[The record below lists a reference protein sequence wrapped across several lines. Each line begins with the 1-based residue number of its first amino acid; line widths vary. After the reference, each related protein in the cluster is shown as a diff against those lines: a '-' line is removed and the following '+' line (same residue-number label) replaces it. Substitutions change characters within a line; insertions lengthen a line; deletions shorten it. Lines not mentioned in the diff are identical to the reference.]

1 MKLFDFG
8 VQRCACISSV
18 ARMPLEVSIMDALV
32 RNYPNRGDAVPAP
45 SHPPNVLVSA
55 ALHSLSLRSLNV

>member
-32 RNYPNRGDAVPAP
+32 ETIQIAETQYQHRVTPPTSWSQQRCTLTEP
-45 SHPPNVLVSA
+45 SIA
-55 ALHSLSLRSLNV
+55 